1 MTAVVDH
8 IEWNISKA
16 GYYKR
21 QDVDE
26 SCLKMIKTETYFFR
40 GAKNMTIDAEK
51 EEIIQLKKELEIKT
65 VSQLCAE
72 RGATSVSAFDNC
84 VGGKSRISQ
93 NQENPLFFCCK

>member
-1 MTAVVDH
+1 MDIKFTLR
-8 IEWNISKA
+8 KL
-16 GYYKR
+16 R
-21 QDVDE
+21 QN
-26 SCLKMIKTETYFFR
+26 KIGMIIAFVIALGLFFLLYQLSR
-40 GAKNMTIDAEK
+40 NTKSYRVRAEE